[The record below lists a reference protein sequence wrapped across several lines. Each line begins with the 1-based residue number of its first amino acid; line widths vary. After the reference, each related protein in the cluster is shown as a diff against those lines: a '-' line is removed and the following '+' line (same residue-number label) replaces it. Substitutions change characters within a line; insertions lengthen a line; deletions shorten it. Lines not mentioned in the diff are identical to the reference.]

1 MQVCVPNTQW
11 GQINRNIRVWREIF
25 IAGTSER
32 TGCSCPKPRTP
43 QNLAKLFKRQGK
55 GGASHVK
62 SWLIGKDSDAGRD
75 YGQEEKGKTEMRWLD
90 GITDSMD
97 MSLSKLWELVMDR
110 EAWHSVI
117 HGVTKSRTRLSD
129 WTELNWNEGRGIFN
143 YWKPLG
149 PRILCS
155 YSCPH
160 RSGNNVPVNFQQD
173 KYYSVF
179 CNFVSLCEWKSVI
192 PLKGQ
197 NPERALLYVSG
208 HRQNS

>member
-1 MQVCVPNTQW
+1 MRPNKQKH
-11 GQINRNIRVWREIF
+11 QSLEERNIYCRDKWENWLLM
-25 IAGTSER
+25 SKNPEL
-32 TGCSCPKPRTP
+32 PRNW
-43 QNLAKLFKRQGK
+43 QNSL
-55 GGASHVK
+55 
-62 SWLIGKDSDAGRD
+62 
-75 YGQEEKGKTEMRWLD
+75 KGKVREGHLMWRVDSLDKTLMLGGIGGRRRRGRQRMRWLD

-97 MSLSKLWELVMDR
+97 MSLSKLRVLDR
-110 EAWHSVI
+110 KAWRAVI

-160 RSGNNVPVNFQQD
+160 RSGNNVPVNFQQE
-173 KYYSVF
+173 KYYSLF
-179 CNFVSLCEWKSVI
+179 CNFVSLCEWKRAI

-197 NPERALLYVSG
+197 NPERALLYISG
-208 HRQNS
+208 HWQNS